1 MKKKLLAVLLAGA
14 MMAASLTACGG
25 SSASSEA
32 AAPASSEAAAPAE
45 ESKEEAPASE
55 EAPAEEAPA
64 AYEGEPIAVSFAH
77 NVNPA
82 APWSRATDDAIA
94 WLAEQSGGKFVGTNY
109 PSGQLFQGDWQKLF
123 EMCQT
128 NSIQVGIEGMMSL
141 GAINPH
147 TNFLCMPFL
156 FENEEQVNYFFND
169 PENTVWQRFMDE
181 FQDNGVVI
189 LGVCPRPMRQISN
202 TKHECAKLEDFG
214 DLTLRAPSN
223 DVIVATMEALGIR
236 PIPMASG
243 EIYQAIQLGTV
254 MGEDN
259 AIGQQYE
266 AKTFELVKYF
276 TICNYIAD
284 GSTMFCSKDFYDSLS
299 DDEKTMFHD
308 MAHLWCEKNIE
319 YQNDYVVEA
328 REYGEAQGIK
338 FTEMSKEEQARC
350 AEACKGVWESVMANY
365 SQEDLDSLMAA
376 VDRAKANA

>member
-1 MKKKLLAVLLAGA
+1 MKKKLLAVLLAGTMA
-14 MMAASLTACGG
+14 AASLMACGG
-25 SSASSEA
+25 S
-32 AAPASSEAAAPAE
+32 AAPAASSEAAAPAE
-45 ESKEEAPASE
+45 SKEEAAPAESKEEAPAA
-55 EAPAEEAPA
+55 EAPAEVVE
-64 AYEGEPIAVSFAH
+64 VSFAH
-77 NVNPA
+77 NVNEK

-94 WLAEQSGGKFVGTNY
+94 WLAEKSGGKFHGTNY
-109 PSGQLFQGDWQKLF
+109 PSGSLFQGDWQKLF

-147 TNFLCMPFL
+147 TNFMVQPFL
-156 FENEEQVNYFFND
+156 FENEEQVHYFFND
-169 PENTVWQRFMDE
+169 PENTVWQRFMEE
-181 FQDNGVVI
+181 FKDNGVVI

-236 PIPMASG
+236 AIPMASG

-284 GSTMFCSKDFYDSLS
+284 GSTMFCSKDFYDSLTA
-299 DDEKTMFHD
+299 DEQEMFHE

-319 YQNDYVVEA
+319 YQNDYTKEA

-338 FTEMSKEEQARC
+338 FTEMTKEEQARC
-350 AEACKGVWESVMANY
+350 AEACKGVWEQVQSNY

-376 VDRAKANA
+376 VERAKANA